1 MNNAACARILL
12 GSALALALAG
22 PARADKQA
30 CDGAACLAVIPAT
43 AAYAWFLNLKPT
55 PPLIHALRALETRD
69 HARFK
74 QLLERHPQLVRLT
87 PQQATLLATMEA
99 DGAQRSVEWTYVL
112 HPSKADSV
120 GARFID
126 HKIDERDWRGLELE
140 LKIDPDA
147 AAAVDGGYV
156 LLREAVRAGDPDAV
170 GILLDAGVRADA
182 HRGGALAVAREDG
195 VRQLL
200 LARGATPR

>member
-1 MNNAACARILL
+1 MTSTTGKRILL
-12 GSALALALAG
+12 ASALTLALAG

-30 CDGAACLAVIPAT
+30 CDGAACLAVLPAT
-43 AAYAWFLNLKPT
+43 AAYAWLLNLKPT
-55 PPLIHALRALETRD
+55 PPLIHALRELEARD
-69 HARFK
+69 HTRLK

-87 PQQATLLATMEA
+87 PEQSALLATMEA
-99 DGAQRSVEWTYVL
+99 DTAHRSVEWTYVL
-112 HPSKADSV
+112 HPSQADSA
-120 GARFID
+120 GRRFIE
-126 HKIDERDWRGLELE
+126 HKIDERDWRALELE
-140 LKIDPDA
+140 LKISPDA

-156 LLREAVRAGDPDAV
+156 LLREAVRAGDLDAV

-182 HRGGALAVAREDG
+182 HRNGALAVAREDG